1 MNHDFPKGELFPED
15 DLAPVT
21 AESVRYVYQ
30 IRHLNRVVL
39 GIRELE
45 LSLGNKC
52 APRPSS
58 WPPLKEGFE
67 ETRLARIAFEAQ
79 YASHN
84 ELIALVKALEERMPD
99 KKVIVQAARG

>member
-45 LSLGNKC
+45 LSLGEQMRT
-52 APRPSS
+52 ATILMASI
-58 WPPLKEGFE
+58 EGG
-67 ETRLARIAFEAQ
+67 L
-79 YASHN
+79 
-84 ELIALVKALEERMPD
+84 
-99 KKVIVQAARG
+99 